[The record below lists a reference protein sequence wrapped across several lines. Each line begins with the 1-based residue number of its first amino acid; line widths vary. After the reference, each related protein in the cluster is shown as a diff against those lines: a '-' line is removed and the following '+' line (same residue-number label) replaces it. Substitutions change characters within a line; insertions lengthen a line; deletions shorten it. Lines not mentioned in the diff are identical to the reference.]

1 MWWYLIITLIWAS
14 FKLMILETYRVLISL
29 LHILFC
35 KISLYI
41 FCPYSI
47 WTCLIYVRFSLE
59 NSLHA
64 LDMVP
69 IVTVVVC
76 KYFLPLDILS
86 FNPLNRVFHRVKLG
100 FDEVLLVNYFT
111 LFIVLLVSCLRTLL
125 QALDPQAF
133 LLF

>member
-1 MWWYLIITLIWAS
+1 
-14 FKLMILETYRVLISL
+14 MILETYHVRISL

-47 WTCLIYVRFSLE
+47 WTCLIYVCFSLE
-59 NSLHA
+59 NSLHI

-76 KYFLPLDILS
+76 KYFLSLDILS
-86 FNPLNRVFHRVKLG
+86 FNPLNRVFHRVKPW
-100 FDEVLLVNYFT
+100 FDEVLLVNYFIYCASGVMFKNSSPSPRSSSFST
-111 LFIVLLVSCLRTLL
+111 ILTFKDLLLCILYLNL
-125 QALDPQAF
+125 
-133 LLF
+133 